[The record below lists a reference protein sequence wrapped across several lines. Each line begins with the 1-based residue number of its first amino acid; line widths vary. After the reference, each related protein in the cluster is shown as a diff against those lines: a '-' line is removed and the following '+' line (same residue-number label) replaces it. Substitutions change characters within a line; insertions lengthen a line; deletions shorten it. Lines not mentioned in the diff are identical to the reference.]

1 MIFPFVGLFF
11 VGLYLLH
18 GKQMLSG
25 DKGIWLERGRSLGGR
40 WKLIRG
46 GRCRT
51 RWELRLGVF
60 MDGFPSEPLP
70 RHPEPSNRK
79 TERLSASSPAA
90 DSIGRGRWREWGR
103 RSYFMGQPS
112 SATHDRTA
120 DESSATCSR
129 QNWISRRWAPLC
141 LRSSEGRENSQS

>member
-25 DKGIWLERGRSLGGR
+25 DKGIWLEWGRSLGGR

-70 RHPEPSNRK
+70 PPPRTVESENGKIIGEFPSGRFHRAGEVEGVGSAVLLYGATFVRHAR
-79 TERLSASSPAA
+79 
-90 DSIGRGRWREWGR
+90 
-103 RSYFMGQPS
+103 
-112 SATHDRTA
+112 
-120 DESSATCSR
+120 
-129 QNWISRRWAPLC
+129 
-141 LRSSEGRENSQS
+141 